1 MRYLIRE
8 KIFSFSDSFT
18 INDESGRPCYEIVG
32 KILSIGNKL
41 NLYDMEGRNLFYIE
55 QKVFRFL
62 PEYNIYEGNNVVARI
77 QKEFTFFKPKFT
89 INSSYGNFTID
100 GDVFAYNF
108 NIMKNGRPIAWINKK
123 FLSFSDT
130 YSVDISDEENQGF
143 ILSLV
148 IVLDQVFHDNRN
160 NS

>member
-1 MRYLIRE
+1 MRYLIKER
-8 KIFSFSDSFT
+8 IFSFSDSFT
-18 INDESGRPCYEIVG
+18 INDENGRPFYEIVG

-55 QKVFRFL
+55 QKIFRFL
-62 PEYNIYEGNNVVARI
+62 PEYNIYEGENLVAKV

-89 INSSYGNFTID
+89 IDSFYGNFTID
-100 GDVFAYNF
+100 GDILAYNF
-108 NIMKNGRPIAWINKK
+108 NIIKDGRPIAWISKK

-130 YSVDISDEENQGF
+130 YSVDISDEENQPF
-143 ILSLV
+143 ILALV

-160 NS
+160 NN